1 VPSANPRL
9 AIPVVVGLSVA
20 LAGCVS
26 TQTKNARLVIE
37 NERAIDSQ
45 AAVHVTRRNPQV
57 AVTGVHLV
65 RVSDGA
71 AVTVS
76 LRNLAAHPLS
86 DLPISVGIGGRRGAR
101 YYLNRRANLDYV
113 DTHISALGAGA
124 TTTWVLLLRHSKFP
138 RGRLFADV
146 GFAHTPTSTPDAAL
160 PSIEVAMVG
169 AQTPGSLEITLENRS
184 SVPQS
189 RLPVYA
195 VAIRAGRY
203 VGAGEATIAQLS
215 GSAHRT
221 LRLRLLGTSTGATVQ
236 LFAAPTIFN

>member
-1 VPSANPRL
+1 VA
-9 AIPVVVGLSVA
+9 VGLSVV

-37 NERAIDSQ
+37 NERTIDSQ
-45 AAVHVTRRNPQV
+45 TAVHVTRRNPQV

-65 RVSDGA
+65 RFSDGA
-71 AVTVS
+71 AVAVS

-86 DLPISVGIGGRRGAR
+86 DLPISVGIGGRHGAR

-124 TTTWVLLLRHSKFP
+124 ASTWVLPLRHTKPP
-138 RGRLFADV
+138 RGRPFADV
-146 GFAHTPTSTPDAAL
+146 GFAQTPTSTRDAAL
-160 PSIEVAMVG
+160 PSIEVTMVG
-169 AQTPGSLEITLENRS
+169 ARTPGRLEIALQNRS

-195 VAIRAGRY
+195 VATRAGRY
-203 VGAGEATIAQLS
+203 VGAGEATVAELS

-221 LRLRLLGTSTGATVQ
+221 LRLQLLGTSSGATIQ
-236 LFAAPTIFN
+236 LFATPTIFN